1 MIVDAATAD
10 RAAFARPFDVCIAGA
25 GPAGITLAR
34 SLAARGFDVALM
46 EAGELDYSDASQAF
60 YKGELAGLPE
70 YPCEESRIRAFGGTS
85 GHWEGKC
92 RAFEDEDF
100 AARPWVPGS
109 GWPINRAD
117 LAPYAAETSSILDL
131 ESTEDRPDLPMP
143 QVEPRFRHI
152 QWRMS
157 PPTRFGEKFRDEMA
171 ASARITLGIRA
182 TLVDLRLSDNL
193 GAVSTGVFRAW
204 GGLEPPFEV
213 TARVFAL
220 CLGGLEN
227 PRALLTFSSQMAPGI
242 GNQNDLVGRYFCD
255 RPAVATGNL
264 LLAQPEGDEVQ
275 YYAPTASFAADERL
289 NRCVVTVEPRLSPAA
304 AGLRT
309 VLIGSASCLTPE
321 VAHLV
326 ARLRG
331 RRPHCVFGGLDE
343 FAIRYDPDGHPM
355 ATVGISMEQQLN
367 PNSRIRLCQSRDA
380 FGLRRLLL
388 DWNLSEGDY
397 HTMRA
402 ATLAFGAHVAEQGM
416 GRVRLRDWLLDENA
430 TLPDIGSGN
439 GMVAG
444 RQHMCTTRMSPDPK
458 TGVVDPDCKVHG
470 IANLYVGGSS
480 VFATPGL
487 PKPTFTIVQLAL
499 RLGDH
504 LAAQLA

>member
-1 MIVDAATAD
+1 MIVDAATAE

-34 SLAARGFDVALM
+34 SLAARGYDVALM
-46 EAGELDYSDASQAF
+46 EAGELDYSDASQA
-60 YKGELAGLPE
+60 YYQAELAGLPE

-100 AARPWVPGS
+100 AARPWMPSS
-109 GWPINRAD
+109 GWPISRAD
-117 LAPYAAETSSILDL
+117 LSPYAAEASSILDL
-131 ESTEDRPDLPMP
+131 ESVDDLPDLPMP
-143 QVEPRFRHI
+143 QAEPRFRHI
-152 QWRMS
+152 RWRMS
-157 PPTRFGEKFRDEMA
+157 PPTRFGDKFRDEMA
-171 ASARITLGIRA
+171 ASPRITLGIRA
-182 TLVDLRLSDNL
+182 TLVDLRLSDTL
-193 GAVSTGVFRAW
+193 ASVSTGVFRAW

-213 TARVFAL
+213 TARAFVL

-227 PRALLTFSSQMAPGI
+227 PRALLTFSSQMTPGI
-242 GNQNDLVGRYFCD
+242 GNQNDLVGRHFCD

-264 LLAQPEGDEVQ
+264 LLATSPGDETQ
-275 YYAPTASFAADERL
+275 YFAPTATLAASERL
-289 NRCVVTVEPRLSPAA
+289 NRCAVTIEPRLVRPTDGVRSLLA
-304 AGLRT
+304 
-309 VLIGSASCLTPE
+309 GSASCLTPE
-321 VAHLV
+321 IARLV
-326 ARLRG
+326 ADLRH

-343 FAIRYDPDGHPM
+343 FAIRYDPEGHPM

-367 PNSRIRLCQSRDA
+367 PDSRIRLCQSRDA

-402 ATLAFGAHVAEQGM
+402 ATLAFGAHVAEQGI
-416 GRVRLRDWLLDENA
+416 GRLHLRDWLVEPNA

-439 GMVAG
+439 GMIAG
-444 RQHMCTTRMSPDPK
+444 RQHMCATRMSADPK
-458 TGVVDPDCKVHG
+458 AGVVDPDCKVHG

-504 LAAQLA
+504 ISAQIS